1 MSIDFST
8 EEVRTLVHM
17 VSLALYVTEP
27 AQDESCKEQIAAMQK
42 LADRIFEAGTRA
54 GHRDIAEF
62 DPAAGQ
68 FMLKE
73 EYVNDSVY
81 SKTIHDFEDDF
92 FWSELAYLL
101 AERDLHARGGER
113 LDPVVHNER
122 LRDLE
127 EHYMDVFTDHGIDRL
142 HLIPA
147 GPHQ

>member
-1 MSIDFST
+1 MTIEFST
-8 EEVRTLVHM
+8 EELRTLAHM

-27 AQDESCKEQIAAMQK
+27 AQDESCQDQIAAMQR
-42 LADRIFEAGTRA
+42 LADRLFEAAMRA

-73 EYVNDSVY
+73 DYVNDSVY
-81 SKTIHDFEDDF
+81 SRTIHDFEDDF

-101 AERDLHARGGER
+101 AERDLRGRSGQR

-147 GPHQ
+147 DPHQ